1 MSVSAEGLP
10 LPPTEI
16 NGKVASLPT
25 AMGGQ
30 NGAVVA
36 TTETSKTNKKMKRR
50 RSSESFDDSSYSSSS
65 YKNSS
70 SNSGSE
76 GGYEGSSSSND
87 AETRGGGSRSSQ
99 SVSSSEASGGG
110 YSTKRKQPSLPTGLL
125 PIGGAGGPQVAPL
138 LGSARAMRRTGSS
151 SASSS
156 DLADLS
162 AAASLPSASG
172 VTGKDFTFRARDS
185 SRDSN
190 SSSLSLSSSS
200 MDPPPAEPET
210 RALKMDESFKR
221 KIERAC
227 SAQNDRRRRQ
237 LQLLSLDRHGMK
249 SDLRRKRSR
258 RDMEGEPED
267 SLSLLDEPG
276 DRKRKKTPTKL
287 VSVPPVMGPCA
298 MDWEAAVAPV
308 PDLSSIWQKS
318 PIYCIGTDAMAA
330 VMAFLEP
337 PEVHTVLSMPLSK
350 TWRSVFTAPQELWK
364 ILCLEAPFY
373 AKIDN
378 DQPDSDSENSSLCS
392 FPVCSNTESRH
403 IFGRYRLL
411 YTSFV
416 RCMRYLAR
424 IKDDAVNGRAP
435 SALDDVAGLAPNLP
449 FNGNASLKDFFH
461 KARGIIHNKRRR
473 GSTSDSSSSESSALS
488 SGDDGIPNQGIPDPT
503 PAGAASSP
511 IGVCDDGSSVESAA
525 RATSAARKKQGKSK
539 KVRYGNSKLTKRL
552 LGPSIE
558 NGVGG
563 PVELPWS
570 CAIYSVVNWM
580 VAFAD
585 VEGIQV
591 MCLKVLPCL
600 LEDEKQR
607 TTAQRAGLTDIV
619 LRAMVLFPDSVE
631 VHTAAF
637 HTLVL
642 LARPL
647 GGHEGDLFHSA
658 MLNASGIFNVG
669 TNTGRNG
676 IAIMLDSMRRFS
688 REEVLQAMSCWSMVN
703 IALIPKQKTMLVK
716 LGGISVVAN
725 AMMQH
730 PFNAEVQFRALF
742 ALINLVIPSENLAE
756 EDPADVAAERELG
769 VSGDVT
775 EREMLDENV
784 GQISNL
790 VVVAMKNF
798 CSSEAILNRACLV
811 LHNLS
816 LHEEYHRS
824 LLWTPNCYQMLEWC
838 IGNYRHDQV
847 LQQSAGGTLQRLQMT
862 LANDSDLRMRFLETI
877 RAQQQS
883 QLEQVRREAMSVQE
897 VQN

>member
-1 MSVSAEGLP
+1 MEPPSHPAAEA
-10 LPPTEI
+10 PP
-16 NGKVASLPT
+16 A
-25 AMGGQ
+25 A
-30 NGAVVA
+30 A
-36 TTETSKTNKKMKRR
+36 
-50 RSSESFDDSSYSSSS
+50 
-65 YKNSS
+65 
-70 SNSGSE
+70 
-76 GGYEGSSSSND
+76 
-87 AETRGGGSRSSQ
+87 
-99 SVSSSEASGGG
+99 
-110 YSTKRKQPSLPTGLL
+110 
-125 PIGGAGGPQVAPL
+125 
-138 LGSARAMRRTGSS
+138 ARAAQARGS
-151 SASSS
+151 
-156 DLADLS
+156 
-162 AAASLPSASG
+162 
-172 VTGKDFTFRARDS
+172 TDS
-185 SRDSN
+185 VG
-190 SSSLSLSSSS
+190 
-200 MDPPPAEPET
+200 
-210 RALKMDESFKR
+210 LKMDESFKR

-237 LQLLSLDRHGMK
+237 LQLMSLDRHGMK
-249 SDLRRKRSR
+249 SDRRKRK
-258 RDMEGEPED
+258 DGHAIGPAKGEPGD
-267 SLSLLDEPG
+267 SSSLSDEPG
-276 DRKRKKTPTKL
+276 RKKPRAKML
-287 VSVPPVMGPCA
+287 VSIPPVMGPCA

-308 PDLSSIWQKS
+308 PDLSTIWQKS
-318 PIYCIGTDAMAA
+318 PIYCIGTDNMACIL
-330 VMAFLEP
+330 VFLEP
-337 PEVHTVLSMPLSK
+337 PEVHSVLTMPLSK

-364 ILCLEAPFY
+364 ILCLEAPFF
-373 AKIDN
+373 AKVD
-378 DQPDSDSENSSLCS
+378 DAPFGDSDSENSSLCS
-392 FPVCSNTESRH
+392 FPMCSDTDSRH

-449 FNGNASLKDFFH
+449 FNGNASLKEFFH
-461 KARGIIHNKRRR
+461 KARGIIQSKRRR
-473 GSTSDSSSSESSALS
+473 DSGDTSSSSESSIS
-488 SGDDGIPNQGIPDPT
+488 SSDVSVNRSNEQQSAPGA
-503 PAGAASSP
+503 PAAAAAAATAAPSSE
-511 IGVCDDGSSVESAA
+511 IRTMDDGSSIASSAQS
-525 RATSAARKKQGKSK
+525 TEPPKKRSK
-539 KVRYGNSKLTKRL
+539 KPKAQRYGNSKLTQKL

-558 NGVGG
+558 NGIGG

-676 IAIMLDSMRRFS
+676 IAIMLDSMRRFANQ
-688 REEVLQAMSCWSMVN
+688 EVLQAMSCWSMVN

-742 ALINLVIPSENLAE
+742 ALINLVIPSENLADE
-756 EDPADVAAERELG
+756 NAVDAAAEEQLG
-769 VSGDVT
+769 VAVDVT
-775 EREMLDENV
+775 ERDMLDENV

-816 LHEEYHRS
+816 LNEEYHRS

-862 LANDSDLRMRFLETI
+862 LANDGDLRMRFLETI

-883 QLEQVRREAMSVQE
+883 QLEQVRREAMAMGEAAATAADARPSSASGS
-897 VQN
+897 

>member
-1 MSVSAEGLP
+1 
-10 LPPTEI
+10 
-16 NGKVASLPT
+16 
-25 AMGGQ
+25 
-30 NGAVVA
+30 
-36 TTETSKTNKKMKRR
+36 
-50 RSSESFDDSSYSSSS
+50 
-65 YKNSS
+65 
-70 SNSGSE
+70 
-76 GGYEGSSSSND
+76 
-87 AETRGGGSRSSQ
+87 
-99 SVSSSEASGGG
+99 
-110 YSTKRKQPSLPTGLL
+110 
-125 PIGGAGGPQVAPL
+125 
-138 LGSARAMRRTGSS
+138 
-151 SASSS
+151 
-156 DLADLS
+156 
-162 AAASLPSASG
+162 
-172 VTGKDFTFRARDS
+172 
-185 SRDSN
+185 
-190 SSSLSLSSSS
+190 
-200 MDPPPAEPET
+200 MDPPPPAEPET
-210 RALKMDESFKR
+210 RTERASVGGKVSAAALKMDESFKR

-249 SDLRRKRSR
+249 SDLRRKRSI

-267 SLSLLDEPG
+267 SSSLSDEPG
-276 DRKRKKTPTKL
+276 DRKRKRTPTKL
-287 VSVPPVMGPCA
+287 VSIPPVMGPCA

-364 ILCLEAPFY
+364 ILCLEGPFY
-373 AKIDN
+373 AKIDD
-378 DQPDSDSENSSLCS
+378 DQPDSDSENSSVCS
-392 FPVCSNTESRH
+392 FPVCSNAESRH

-461 KARGIIHNKRRR
+461 KARGIIHDKRRR
-473 GSTSDSSSSESSALS
+473 GSASDSSSSESSALS
-488 SGDDGIPNQGIPDPT
+488 SGDENHGIPDPT
-503 PAGAASSP
+503 PTAAPSSP

-525 RATSAARKKQGKSK
+525 RATAAARKKQGKNK
-539 KVRYGNSKLTKRL
+539 KVRYGNSKLTQRL

-756 EDPADVAAERELG
+756 EDPADVAAQRELG

-775 EREMLDENV
+775 ERGMLDENV

-816 LHEEYHRS
+816 LNEEYHRS

-883 QLEQVRREAMSVQE
+883 QLEQVRREAMSIQE

>member
-1 MSVSAEGLP
+1 M
-10 LPPTEI
+10 
-16 NGKVASLPT
+16 
-25 AMGGQ
+25 
-30 NGAVVA
+30 
-36 TTETSKTNKKMKRR
+36 
-50 RSSESFDDSSYSSSS
+50 
-65 YKNSS
+65 
-70 SNSGSE
+70 
-76 GGYEGSSSSND
+76 
-87 AETRGGGSRSSQ
+87 
-99 SVSSSEASGGG
+99 
-110 YSTKRKQPSLPTGLL
+110 
-125 PIGGAGGPQVAPL
+125 
-138 LGSARAMRRTGSS
+138 
-151 SASSS
+151 
-156 DLADLS
+156 
-162 AAASLPSASG
+162 AAASAAQGRGGSDEVAY
-172 VTGKDFTFRARDS
+172 
-185 SRDSN
+185 
-190 SSSLSLSSSS
+190 
-200 MDPPPAEPET
+200 
-210 RALKMDESFKR
+210 KMDESFKR
-221 KIERAC
+221 KIEKAC

-237 LQLLSLDRHGMK
+237 LQLMSLDRHGMR
-249 SDLRRKRSR
+249 SDRRKRKSGGTLGPAANATKG
-258 RDMEGEPED
+258 GEPGD
-267 SLSLLDEPG
+267 SSSLSDEPG
-276 DRKRKKTPTKL
+276 RKKPRAKML
-287 VSVPPVMGPCA
+287 VSIPPVMGPCA

-308 PDLSSIWQKS
+308 PDLSTIWQKS
-318 PIYCIGTDAMAA
+318 PIYCIGTDNMAS

-337 PEVHTVLSMPLSK
+337 PEVHSVLTMPLSK

-364 ILCLEAPFY
+364 ILCLEAPFF
-373 AKIDN
+373 AKID
-378 DQPDSDSENSSLCS
+378 DAPFGDSDSENSSLCS
-392 FPVCSNTESRH
+392 FPICSDTDSRH

-461 KARGIIHNKRRR
+461 KARGIIQSKRRR
-473 GSTSDSSSSESSALS
+473 DSADTSSSESSIS
-488 SGDDGIPNQGIPDPT
+488 SSDTSVARQGEQKTAPGPPVAT
-503 PAGAASSP
+503 TTAAAASAASKSE
-511 IGVCDDGSSVESAA
+511 IRTMDDGSSIASSAQSQS
-525 RATSAARKKQGKSK
+525 TEPPRKRHK
-539 KVRYGNSKLTKRL
+539 KAKTQRYGSSKLTQKL

-558 NGVGG
+558 NGIGG

-631 VHTAAF
+631 VHTTAF

-676 IAIMLDSMRRFS
+676 IAIMLDSMRRFANQ
-688 REEVLQAMSCWSMVN
+688 EVLQAMSCWSMVN

-742 ALINLVIPSENLAE
+742 ALINLVIPSENLAD
-756 EDPADVAAERELG
+756 EDAVNAAAEEELG
-769 VSGDVT
+769 VPVDVT
-775 EREMLDENV
+775 ERDMLDENV

-816 LHEEYHRS
+816 LNEEYHRS

-847 LQQSAGGTLQRLQMT
+847 LQQSAGGTLQRLQLT
-862 LANDSDLRMRFLETI
+862 LANDGDLRMRFLETI
-877 RAQQQS
+877 RSQQQS
-883 QLEQVRREAMSVQE
+883 QLEQVRREAMAMGEAAAAVATADAPPAAGP
-897 VQN
+897 

>member
-1 MSVSAEGLP
+1 MLTYQSP
-10 LPPTEI
+10 L
-16 NGKVASLPT
+16 SC
-25 AMGGQ
+25 
-30 NGAVVA
+30 
-36 TTETSKTNKKMKRR
+36 
-50 RSSESFDDSSYSSSS
+50 SSSS
-65 YKNSS
+65 ILFCCS
-70 SNSGSE
+70 
-76 GGYEGSSSSND
+76 
-87 AETRGGGSRSSQ
+87 
-99 SVSSSEASGGG
+99 
-110 YSTKRKQPSLPTGLL
+110 
-125 PIGGAGGPQVAPL
+125 
-138 LGSARAMRRTGSS
+138 
-151 SASSS
+151 
-156 DLADLS
+156 
-162 AAASLPSASG
+162 
-172 VTGKDFTFRARDS
+172 FRARDS
-185 SRDSN
+185 ARDSK

-200 MDPPPAEPET
+200 IEPPSRPAAGAPGAAAAAQGGG
-210 RALKMDESFKR
+210 RSDGVAYKMDESFKR
-221 KIERAC
+221 KIEKAC

-237 LQLLSLDRHGMK
+237 LQLMSLDRHGMRF
-249 SDLRRKRSR
+249 DRRKRKSGGFLR
-258 RDMEGEPED
+258 PPAAAAKGGEPGD
-267 SLSLLDEPG
+267 SSSLSDEPG
-276 DRKRKKTPTKL
+276 RKKPRAKML
-287 VSVPPVMGPCA
+287 VSIPPVMGPCA

-308 PDLSSIWQKS
+308 PDLSTIWQKS
-318 PIYCIGTDAMAA
+318 PIYCIGTDNMAS

-337 PEVHTVLSMPLSK
+337 PEVHSVLTMPLSK

-364 ILCLEAPFY
+364 ILCLEAPFF
-373 AKIDN
+373 AKID
-378 DQPDSDSENSSLCS
+378 DAPFGDSDSENSSLCS
-392 FPVCSNTESRH
+392 FPICSDTDSRH

-461 KARGIIHNKRRR
+461 KARGIIRSKRRR
-473 GSTSDSSSSESSALS
+473 DSADTSSSEASISSSDVSDARP
-488 SGDDGIPNQGIPDPT
+488 GKQKTAPGP
-503 PAGAASSP
+503 PAAATTAAAASAASKSE
-511 IGVCDDGSSVESAA
+511 IRTMDDGSSI
-525 RATSAARKKQGKSK
+525 ATSAQSQSTEPPRKRHK
-539 KVRYGNSKLTKRL
+539 KAKTQRYGSSKLTQRL

-558 NGVGG
+558 NGIGG

-676 IAIMLDSMRRFS
+676 IAIMLDSMRRFANQ
-688 REEVLQAMSCWSMVN
+688 EVLQAMSCWSMVN

-742 ALINLVIPSENLAE
+742 ALINLVIPSENLAD
-756 EDPADVAAERELG
+756 EDAVNAAAEEELG
-769 VSGDVT
+769 VPVDVT
-775 EREMLDENV
+775 ERDMLDENV

-816 LHEEYHRS
+816 LNEEYHRS

-847 LQQSAGGTLQRLQMT
+847 LQQSAGGTLQRLQLT
-862 LANDSDLRMRFLETI
+862 LANDGDLRMRFLETI
-877 RAQQQS
+877 RSQQQS
-883 QLEQVRREAMSVQE
+883 QLEQVRREAMAMGE
-897 VQN
+897 AAAAGATADAPPAAGP